1 MYCSSPYLEVFVEVV
16 DDVNVMSVVDVGDD
30 EDGLGLDPPG
40 VQQSVGNHLRRNLD
54 IDVPVKKS

>member
-1 MYCSSPYLEVFVEVV
+1 MYDV
-16 DDVNVMSVVDVGDD
+16 DVMSVVDVGDD

-54 IDVPVKKS
+54 VHVPVNNS